1 MGMSGITRRAFLQAS
16 GAVAAASVLGLP
28 TPSRGAESKARVV
41 VVGGGYGG
49 TIVAKYIQM
58 ADPGIR
64 VTLIE
69 KDSSYVSCPLSNE
82 VLSGERD
89 LNSLTFGYQGLA
101 KRGIKVVRDEVV
113 GIDTEKRVVKGKGKG
128 GYPYDKLV
136 VSPGVGFRWDA
147 IAGMS
152 EAAAQTIPHA
162 WKAGPQTTLLQKQLK
177 AMRNGGVCIIV
188 APPNPFRCPPGPYE
202 RAAQIALYLKHHKPK
217 SKVLVLDAKDAFSKQ
232 GLFIEGWKRNYGDMI
247 EWVPA
252 AAGGA
257 IEAIDPKT
265 RVLTG
270 TVEEF
275 KGDVVNLIPP
285 QKAAALAE
293 LAGLTDAS
301 GWCPVDQQTFES
313 TLHKDVYVIGDAAIA
328 GTMPKSG
335 YAANT
340 QGKVCA
346 AAIVAAV
353 NGQPAPEPSYVNTCY
368 SIIAPDYGISVAG
381 VYQLKDGK
389 IVDVPGAGGLS
400 PANADARTRA
410 IEVQFALGWFRN
422 ITADMFT

>member
-1 MGMSGITRRAFLQAS
+1 MSGLTRRTLIQAS
-16 GAVAAASVLGLP
+16 GAAAAASVLGLP
-28 TPSRGAESKARVV
+28 SLAQGAASKARVV

-58 ADPGIR
+58 ADPSIQ

-69 KDSSYVSCPLSNE
+69 RDASYISCPLSNE
-82 VLSGERD
+82 VLGGERD
-89 LNSLTFGYQGLA
+89 LDSLTFSYGGLA
-101 KRGIKVVRDEVV
+101 KRGIGVVRDQVV
-113 GIDTEKRVVKGKGKG
+113 GIDPEKRVVKVKGKG

-147 IAGMS
+147 VQGMS
-152 EAAAQTIPHA
+152 EAVSQTIPHA
-162 WKAGPQTTLLQKQLK
+162 WKAGPQTLLLKKQVS

-202 RAAQIALYLKHHKPK
+202 RAAQIAHYLKRHKPK

-232 GLFIEGWKRNYGDMI
+232 ALFIEGWKRNYGDMI

-257 IEAIDPKT
+257 IEAIDPRT

-270 TVEEF
+270 AVEEF
-275 KGDVVNLIPP
+275 KGDVVNLIPA
-285 QKAAALAE
+285 QKAAGLAE
-293 LAGLTDAS
+293 SAGLTDAS
-301 GWCPVDQQTFES
+301 GWCPVNQQTFES
-313 TLHKDVYVIGDAAIA
+313 SLQKDIHVIGDAAMA
-328 GTMPKSG
+328 GAMPKSG

-340 QGKVCA
+340 QAKVCA
-346 AAIVAAV
+346 AAIVAAL
-353 NGQPAPEPSYVNTCY
+353 NGQAAPEPSYVNTCY

-381 VYQLKDGK
+381 VYELKDGK